1 VNVLPTLLALA
12 HLIGLSLA
20 VGAATVKLLLLLRC
34 AREPSFVPSYL
45 AMVRTVT
52 RPIIVGL
59 ALLIL
64 SGAGWMLV
72 GYPLTTL
79 LIAKLVLVAAVLAL
93 GPVIDNVVE
102 PRFRQLAPAVGAP
115 PSPDFAAARGRY
127 LALEATAT
135 SLFYVIVIM
144 WAWR

>member
-1 VNVLPTLLALA
+1 MTILPTLLSLA

-20 VGAATVKLLLLLRC
+20 LGAATVKLLLLLRC
-34 AREPSFVPSYL
+34 VRDPSFVPSYL

-59 ALLIL
+59 ALLIV

-72 GYPLTTL
+72 GYRFTTL
-79 LIAKLVLVAAVLAL
+79 LTAKLVLVAAVLAL

-102 PRFRQLAPAVGAP
+102 PKFRRLAPAAGES
-115 PSPDFAAARGRY
+115 PSAAFAAARGRY
-127 LALEATAT
+127 LALELTAT

-144 WAWR
+144 WGLR